1 MLMRKT
7 KRLVGFA
14 MALLMASAGQADS
27 LLGVYQ
33 LARQNDPLLR
43 EAEAN
48 RLAVHETKPQALGAL
63 LPQISGSVNLT
74 NDEQDINSVGTRN
87 SVAPLPFV
95 INARSDKLDWRVELR
110 QTVFRWDQWVRFR
123 QADKQLVQADLD
135 YRAAELNLFTRVA
148 DAYFNV
154 LAAED
159 TLIATSGAREAI
171 GRQLEQAEKR
181 FEVGLIAIT
190 DVQEAQAGF
199 DQAVATE
206 ILARRT
212 MATRKEV
219 LREIIGDYPP
229 EELAKPREEI
239 PLISPAP
246 ADENQWVETALQ
258 QNFGLQS
265 AQLAAEIARDDV
277 RIARSGYLPSIDF
290 VASHTDNRQNGEQDI
305 SEPVLVPNGV
315 NDLDLETDVLSL
327 QIAVPVFSGGVT
339 NSRVRQAVYQHRAA
353 KERIERAARQTERE
367 TRDAYLAV
375 TSEISRVK
383 ALQQALKSSQTALQA
398 TEAGFEVGTRTM
410 VDVLDARRQLLLA
423 ETNYARSRYDYIV
436 NVLKLKEAAG
446 VLAEPDIAEIDG
458 WLQTAAKTP
467 D

>member
-1 MLMRKT
+1 MHNTR
-7 KRLVGFA
+7 RLATLVL
-14 MALLMASAGQADS
+14 ALLIAPAGHSDS
-27 LLGVYQ
+27 LLEVYH
-33 LARQNDPLLR
+33 LAAQNDPQLR

-48 RLAVHETKPQALGAL
+48 RLAVREAKPQALGAL
-63 LPQISGSVNLT
+63 LPQINGSVNLT

-87 SVAPLPFV
+87 SVSPLPFV

-110 QTVFRWDQWVRFR
+110 QTVFRWDQWLRLK

-159 TLIATSGAREAI
+159 TLTSTTGAREAI

-206 ILARRT
+206 ILARR
-212 MATRKEV
+212 ALANRNEV
-219 LREIIGDYPP
+219 LREIIGEHPP
-229 EELAKPREEI
+229 RELAKPREEI
-239 PLISPAP
+239 PLVSPAP
-246 ADENQWVETALQ
+246 VDEDQWVTTALQ

-277 RIARSGYLPSIDF
+277 RIARSGHLPSVDL

-305 SEPVLVPNGV
+305 YQPVLVPNGV
-315 NDLDLETDVLSL
+315 NDLDLETDVIGL
-327 QIAVPVFSGGVT
+327 QIAIPVFSGGVT
-339 NSRVRQAVYQHRAA
+339 NSRVRQTVHQHRAA
-353 KERIERAARQTERE
+353 KERVERAARQTERE

-458 WLQTAAKTP
+458 WLQPAAKAAN
-467 D
+467 

>member
-1 MLMRKT
+1 MHNTR
-7 KRLVGFA
+7 RLIALVL
-14 MALLMASAGQADS
+14 ALLIAPASQGDS
-27 LLGVYQ
+27 LLDIYR
-33 LARQNDPLLR
+33 LAAQNDPQLR

-48 RLAVHETKPQALGAL
+48 RLAVREAKPQALGAL
-63 LPQISGSVNLT
+63 LPQINGTVGLT

-87 SVAPLPFV
+87 SVTPIPFV

-110 QTVFRWDQWVRFR
+110 QTVFRWDQWLRFR

-135 YRAAELNLFTRVA
+135 YRVAELDLFTRVA

-159 TLIATSGAREAI
+159 TLTSTSGAREAI

-199 DQAVATE
+199 DQAVAAE
-206 ILARRT
+206 ILARR
-212 MATRKEV
+212 ALANSKEV

-229 EELAKPREEI
+229 EKLMKPREDI
-239 PLISPAP
+239 PLVNPAP

-258 QNFGLQS
+258 QNFSLQS
-265 AQLAAEIARDDV
+265 AQLAAEIARDEV
-277 RIARSGYLPSIDF
+277 RIARSGHLPTIDL

-305 SEPVLVPNGV
+305 YQPVLAPNGV
-315 NDLDLETDVLSL
+315 NDLDLETDSISL

-339 NSRVRQAVYQHRAA
+339 RSRARQAVFHHRAA
-353 KERIERAARQTERE
+353 KERVERSARQTERE

-375 TSEISRVK
+375 DSEISRVK
-383 ALQQALKSSQTALQA
+383 ALQQGLKSSQTALQA

-410 VDVLDARRQLLLA
+410 VDVLEARRQLLLA

-458 WLQTAAKTP
+458 WLQTAEKAAN
-467 D
+467 

>member
-1 MLMRKT
+1 MHTTR
-7 KRLVGFA
+7 RLAALVL
-14 MALLMASAGQADS
+14 ALLIAPSGHGDS
-27 LLGVYQ
+27 LLEVYR
-33 LARQNDPLLR
+33 LAAQNDPQLR

-48 RLAVHETKPQALGAL
+48 RLAVREAKPQALGAL
-63 LPQISGSVNLT
+63 LPQINGSVNLT

-87 SVAPLPFV
+87 SVAPMPFV

-110 QTVFRWDQWVRFR
+110 QTVFRWDQWLRFR

-159 TLIATSGAREAI
+159 TLSSTSGAREAI

-212 MATRKEV
+212 LANRNEV
-219 LREIIGDYPP
+219 LREIIGEHPP
-229 EELAKPREEI
+229 QELAKPREEI
-239 PLISPAP
+239 PLVGPAP
-246 ADENQWVETALQ
+246 ADEDHWVETALQ

-265 AQLAAEIARDDV
+265 AQLGAEIARDDV
-277 RIARSGYLPSIDF
+277 RIARSGHLPTVDF

-305 SEPVLVPNGV
+305 HQPVVVPNGV
-315 NDLDLETDVLSL
+315 NDLDLETDVIGL

-339 NSRVRQAVYQHRAA
+339 NSQVRQAVYQHRAA
-353 KERIERAARQTERE
+353 KERVERAARQTERE

-423 ETNYARSRYDYIV
+423 ETNYARSRYDYII

-446 VLAEPDIAEIDG
+446 VLAEPDVAEIDG
-458 WLQTAAKTP
+458 WLQTAEKAAN
-467 D
+467 